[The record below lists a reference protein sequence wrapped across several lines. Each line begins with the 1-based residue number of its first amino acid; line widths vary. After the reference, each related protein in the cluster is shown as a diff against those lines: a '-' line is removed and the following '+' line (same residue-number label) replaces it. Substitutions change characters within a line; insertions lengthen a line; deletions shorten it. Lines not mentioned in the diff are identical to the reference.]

1 MNRPVVIYS
10 SHYGFTE
17 RYARWIA
24 RDLDCPIFPTKPF
37 PAQKLAGFDTV
48 IFGGGLYAGGV
59 SGIRQLIANRK
70 ALSSKKVILF
80 TCGLADPFVP
90 DNAAH
95 IRASLEKTLPPEMM
109 ESIHFYHL
117 RGGIDYSKLS
127 FTHKTMMK
135 LLYNHARK
143 LPPEKQTAETRA
155 MIETFGTQVDF
166 VDFASLR
173 PIADAMQVE
182 SER

>member
-24 RDLDCPIFPTKPF
+24 RDLGCPIFPAKPF

-80 TCGLADPFVP
+80 TCGLADPSDPENVK
-90 DNAAH
+90 H
-95 IRASLEKTLPPEMM
+95 IRESLGKVLTPDMM
-109 ESIHFYHL
+109 ERFRIFHL
-117 RGGIDYSKLS
+117 RGGIDYGKLS
-127 FTHKTMMK
+127 LVHRSMMGMLVRMMK
-135 LLYNHARK
+135 KKDPSELGEEDREILRTYG
-143 LPPEKQTAETRA
+143 
-155 MIETFGTQVDF
+155 GTVDF
-166 VDFASLR
+166 VNLETAR
-173 PIADAMQVE
+173 PVIECAREAAV
-182 SER
+182 

>member
-24 RDLDCPIFPTKPF
+24 RDLDCPVFPAKPF

-117 RGGIDYSKLS
+117 RGGIDYSRLNFVHRSMMAMLQK
-127 FTHKTMMK
+127 MMK
-135 LLYNHARK
+135 KKDPRTLGPEDLQLLETYGKRIDFTDPDSIKPLVEDAR
-143 LPPEKQTAETRA
+143 T
-155 MIETFGTQVDF
+155 
-166 VDFASLR
+166 
-173 PIADAMQVE
+173 
-182 SER
+182 